1 MFQQVRKHLNAST
14 FIALLALVFA
24 VTGGA
29 FAATSHSGGGSPAKA
44 TASVTP
50 VAATTAKKKAKA
62 PARGPAGPKGETGPA
77 GAAGPTGATGSAG
90 SQGPAGTN
98 GTNGANGEGKE
109 GPQGKEGTPGT
120 SVTSKEFTGEKEKC
134 KEGGSELKAG
144 TKTTYACNGEKGVI
158 HPGETLAP
166 EASETGVWSFGYI
179 NENGS
184 GSTQFVPV
192 ASFTIPLAARLSEA
206 DVHYIDTNNEEA
218 TEAGKVP
225 NTGACKAGTVEKPTA
240 EPGNFCVYAKEEA
253 EVETNSG
260 HIYGPEHDEGAGPSG
275 AFEAFSILPGEGD
288 RAWGSWAVTA
298 PAGS

>member
-1 MFQQVRKHLNAST
+1 MTMFSAIRKYLSYANVAAT
-14 FIALLALVFA
+14 MALVFA
-24 VTGGA
+24 LTGGA
-29 FAATSHSGGGSPAKA
+29 FAATSHSGGGSLAKA
-44 TASVTP
+44 TASTTIA
-50 VAATTAKKKAKA
+50 VAAKKKAKA
-62 PARGPAGPKGETGPA
+62 PARGSVGPKGATGPA
-77 GAAGPTGATGSAG
+77 GAAGPAGATGSAG
-90 SQGPAGTN
+90 PQGPVGTN

-109 GPQGKEGTPGT
+109 GLQGKEGTPGT

-179 NENGS
+179 NETGS
-184 GSTQFVPV
+184 GSIQFVPV
-192 ASFTIPLAARLSEA
+192 ASFTIPLATRLSEA
-206 DVHYIDTNNEEA
+206 DVHYINTDNEEV

-253 EVETNSG
+253 NVETNSG

-275 AFEAFSILPGEGD
+275 AFEAFSILPGESD

-298 PAGS
+298 PAA